1 MKTVDSFNIYP
12 RKKHRYL
19 LGQEILIEAII
30 LSKCEG
36 LCYIKSN
43 VISAA
48 ILIAKNKLKLHE
60 IYLGLNSRNRIIAPI
75 LWYLKKML
83 PKTQCLM
90 EEGKIN

>member
-12 RKKHRYL
+12 EKHRYL

-48 ILIAKNKLKLHE
+48 ILMAK
-60 IYLGLNSRNRIIAPI
+60 
-75 LWYLKKML
+75 KKIKVAEMSS
-83 PKTQCLM
+83 
-90 EEGKIN
+90 GI